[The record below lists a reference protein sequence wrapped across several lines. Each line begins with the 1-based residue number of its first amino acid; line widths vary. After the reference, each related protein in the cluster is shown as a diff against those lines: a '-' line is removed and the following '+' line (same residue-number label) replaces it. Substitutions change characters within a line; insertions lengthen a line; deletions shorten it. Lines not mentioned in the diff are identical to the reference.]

1 MSKIIKSSYTRP
13 EPIGTKTISVK
24 KIKPLGLNEES
35 LTTEVEEEIHTQVE
49 EQAKL
54 LLEQSQ
60 YQAEQLIQEA
70 ENNAKA
76 IREQLEQEQ
85 QYVYN
90 ELEQLKQEA
99 KQQGYDD
106 GYQQGLEAGRL
117 QYEEALVQAAN
128 IIQAS
133 KNDYAEVIEQAQP
146 TIIELAFTISE
157 KLIGTTFD
165 QNSEAWTKLVQ
176 KAILEVR
183 EQDEV
188 KVYVHPDWYERTL
201 QHKNELITL
210 LSHSEKLYIYPDPQL
225 REHGCIIETPF
236 GRIDA
241 SVDSQLTELKHVL
254 LEKLKEGKHGSS

>member
-1 MSKIIKSSYTRP
+1 MGAR
-13 EPIGTKTISVK
+13 TISVK
-24 KIKPLGLNEES
+24 KIKPIDLNEES
-35 LTTEVEEEIHTQVE
+35 TTTEVQEDMPMQVE

-54 LLEQSQ
+54 ILEQSE
-60 YQAEQLIQEA
+60 YQAQQMIQEA

-99 KQQGYDD
+99 KQQGYED
-106 GYQQGLEAGRL
+106 GYQQGLDAGRL
-117 QYEEALVQAAN
+117 QYEEAMAQATN

-133 KNDYAEVIEQAQP
+133 QKDYADVIEQAQP
-146 TIIELAFTISE
+146 TIVELAFTISE
-157 KLIGTTFD
+157 KLIGTTFN
-165 QNSEAWTKLVQ
+165 QNSEAWTNLVQ

-183 EQDEV
+183 EQEEI
-188 KVYVHPDWYERTL
+188 KVYVHPDWYERTI

-210 LSHSEKLYIYPDPQL
+210 LSHSEQLYIYPDPQL

-241 SVDSQLTELKHVL
+241 SLDSQLTELKHVL